1 MLAGA
6 AGEKIPEKKLNYL
19 SGRNDMTMLIRQ
31 PLLLITIFIIGLM
44 LVTFVLLPIFNVF
57 KMGATDGNNRF
68 TLGNLTSILSTPS
81 LRRTFYNS
89 MTLGLIVA
97 VIATVIGY
105 LFAFAITR
113 TEMKGKKFFK
123 AIATLPIVSPPFI
136 LSLSIIFLFGR
147 QGLITRGLLGIRNA
161 DVYGMHSLIVV
172 QTLSFF
178 PVAYLTLSGIL
189 ESIDDS
195 VEDAAYSLG
204 ATRGHIFRTV
214 TLPLSLPGIIS
225 AMLLVFIQ
233 SMEDFSNPAV
243 IAGSFSTL
251 SVEAYRIITGMYD
264 LHKGSMMAIVLL
276 LPTVAAYLLQK
287 YWMRKKSFVTITG
300 KPTQKRRK
308 LHEKHIVYPLF
319 AACILVSAFIILLYG
334 TALTG
339 AFVKTWGVNYQLTLS
354 HFEFVLSM
362 GLDSLWNS
370 VKLAVYAAPIG
381 GILGMII
388 AYLTV
393 RVRFPGRRAMEVVS
407 LLTFAVPGTVL
418 GIGYITSFNQRPL
431 LFTGTAFILAAAF
444 VFRNLPVAIE
454 SGTTTLLQIDK
465 SIEEASSISGA
476 SSAYSFR
483 RITLPLLRNAFFSG
497 LVYAFVRAMTAVSAI
512 IFLVSPRW
520 PLATSKIFSLFEASR
535 YSDAAAYVTLM
546 IVIILA
552 AIGIINI
559 LVHILL
565 SPRAKAPREEEIK
578 KALVSFEVQKEGA
591 GHV

>member
-1 MLAGA
+1 ML
-6 AGEKIPEKKLNYL
+6 
-19 SGRNDMTMLIRQ
+19 
-31 PLLLITIFIIGLM
+31 
-44 LVTFVLLPIFNVF
+44 
-57 KMGATDGNNRF
+57 
-68 TLGNLTSILSTPS
+68 
-81 LRRTFYNS
+81 
-89 MTLGLIVA
+89 LGLIVA
-97 VIATVIGY
+97 VIATAIGY
-105 LFAFAITR
+105 LFAFTVTR
-113 TEMKGKKFFK
+113 TEVKGKRFFK
-123 AIATLPIVSPPFI
+123 AIATLPIISPPFI

-147 QGLITRGLLGIRNA
+147 QGFITRGLLGIRNF
-161 DVYGMHSLIVV
+161 DVYGIHSLIVV
-172 QTLSFF
+172 QSISFF

-204 ATRGHIFRTV
+204 ATRGRIFRTV
-214 TLPLSLPGIIS
+214 TLPLSMPGLIS

-243 IAGSFSTL
+243 IAGDFSTL

-264 LHKGSMMAIVLL
+264 LHRGSMMAIILL

-287 YWMRKKSFVTITG
+287 YWMRKKSFVTVTG

-319 AACILVSAFIILLYG
+319 AACVCVAAFIILLYG

-339 AFVKTWGVNYQLTLS
+339 ALVKTWGVNYELTFS

-362 GLDSLWNS
+362 GGDALWNS
-370 VKLAVYAAPIG
+370 VKLAVYAAPLG
-381 GILGMII
+381 GILGIII

-393 RVRFPGRRAMEVVS
+393 RVRFYGKRVMEVVS
-407 LLTFAVPGTVL
+407 LLTFAIPGTVL
-418 GIGYITSFNQRPL
+418 GIGYISSFNQQPFL
-431 LFTGTAFILAAAF
+431 LTGTAVILVAAF
-444 VFRNLPVAIE
+444 VFRNMPVAIE
-454 SGTTTLLQIDK
+454 SGSATLLQIDR

-476 SSAYSFR
+476 SSGHSFR

-535 YSDAAAYVTLM
+535 YSDAAAYVTIM
-546 IVIILA
+546 ILIILVS
-552 AIGIINI
+552 IGIINL
-559 LVHILL
+559 LVGFLL
-565 SPRAKAPREEEIK
+565 APRAKAPKSEEVRNAVFVFQK
-578 KALVSFEVQKEGA
+578 GGFEHE
-591 GHV
+591 

>member
-1 MLAGA
+1 MMAEPAG
-6 AGEKIPEKKLNYL
+6 KKVVSKKLTYL
-19 SGRNDMTMLIRQ
+19 SGRNDMAMLIRQ
-31 PLLLITIFIIGLM
+31 PLLLAVILLI
-44 LVTFVLLPIFNVF
+44 FVLLFIFVMLPIFNVF
-57 KMGATDGNNRF
+57 RMGSTDANNHFSIR
-68 TLGNLTSILSTPS
+68 NLTGILASPGQ
-81 LRRTFYNS
+81 RRTFFNS
-89 MTLGLIVA
+89 MLLGLIVA
-97 VIATVIGY
+97 VIATLIGY
-105 LFAFAITR
+105 LFAFAVTR
-113 TEMKGKKFFK
+113 TEIKGKRFFK

-147 QGLITRGLLGIRNA
+147 QGFITRGLLGIRDF
-161 DVYGMHSLIVV
+161 DVYGIHSLIVV
-172 QTLSFF
+172 QTISFF
-178 PVAYLTLSGIL
+178 PVAYLTLCGIL

-204 ATRGHIFRTV
+204 AARGRIFRTV

-243 IAGSFSTL
+243 IAGDFSTL

-276 LPTVAAYLLQK
+276 VPTVAAYLLQK
-287 YWMRKKSFVTITG
+287 YWMRKKSFVTVTG

-319 AACILVSAFIILLYG
+319 AACVCVSAFIILLYG

-339 AFVKTWGVNYQLTLS
+339 ALVKTWGVNYDFTFS
-354 HFEFVLSM
+354 HFAFVFSM
-362 GLDSLWNS
+362 GSDALWNS
-370 VKLAVYAAPIG
+370 VKLAVYAAPLG
-381 GILGMII
+381 GVLGIVI

-393 RVRFPGRRAMEVVS
+393 RIRFYGKRVMEVVS

-418 GIGYITSFNQRPL
+418 GIGYISSFNQKPFL
-431 LFTGTAFILAAAF
+431 LTGTAVILVAAF
-444 VFRNLPVAIE
+444 VFRNIPVAIE
-454 SGTTTLLQIDK
+454 SGSATLLQIDR

-476 SSAYSFR
+476 SSGHSFR

-497 LVYAFVRAMTAVSAI
+497 LVYAYVRAMTAVSAI

-535 YSDAAAYVTLM
+535 YSDAAAYVTIM
-546 IVIILA
+546 IVIILVS
-552 AIGIINI
+552 IGIINF
-559 LVHILL
+559 LVKLL
-565 SPRAKAPREEEIK
+565 LAPRAKAPKDEEIQ
-578 KALVSFEVQKEGA
+578 KAVFAFQKEGSK
-591 GHV
+591 

>member
-1 MLAGA
+1 MA
-6 AGEKIPEKKLNYL
+6 EKRLTHL
-19 SGRNDMTMLIRQ
+19 SGRNDMAMLLRQ
-31 PLLLITIFIIGLM
+31 PLLLCTIGIVFLLLFI
-44 LVTFVLLPIFNVF
+44 FVLLPIFNVV
-57 KMGATDGNNRF
+57 KLGATGGDGRF
-68 TLGNLTSILSTPS
+68 SLGNIIAILGSSAERTTFFNS
-81 LRRTFYNS
+81 LK
-89 MTLGLIVA
+89 LGLIVA
-97 VIATVIGY
+97 IIATIMGY

-113 TEMKGKKFFK
+113 TEMKGKRFFK
-123 AIATLPIVSPPFI
+123 AIATLPIISPPFI

-147 QGLITRGLLGIRNA
+147 QGLITRGLLGIRTF
-161 DVYGMHSLIVV
+161 DVYGIHSLIVV
-172 QTLSFF
+172 QSLSFF

-204 ATRGHIFRTV
+204 ASRGHIFRTV

-264 LHKGSMMAIVLL
+264 LHRGSMMALILL

-287 YWMRKKSFVTITG
+287 YWMRKKSFVTVTG

-319 AACILVSAFIILLYG
+319 AACSLIAAFIILLYG

-339 AFVKTWGVNYQLTLS
+339 ALVKTWGVNYQFTLS
-354 HFEFVLSM
+354 HFAFVLSM
-362 GLDSLWNS
+362 GSDGLVNS
-370 VKLAVYAAPIG
+370 IKLAAIAAPLG

-393 RVRFPGRRAMEVVS
+393 RVRFYGRRFMEVVS
-407 LLTFAVPGTVL
+407 LLTFAIPGTVL
-418 GIGYITSFNQRPL
+418 GIGYVASFNQRPL
-431 LFTGTAFILAAAF
+431 LLTGTAFILIAAF
-444 VFRNLPVAIE
+444 VFRNMPVAIE
-454 SGTTTLLQIDK
+454 SGAATLLQIDK

-497 LVYAFVRAMTAVSAI
+497 LVYSFVRAVTAVSAI

-520 PLATSKIFSLFEASR
+520 SLATSKIFSLFEASR
-535 YSDAAAYVTLM
+535 YSDAAAYVTMM

-552 AIGIINI
+552 AIGLINLI
-559 LVHILL
+559 VKILL
-565 SPRAKAPREEEIK
+565 APRAKAPGAEERQ
-578 KALVSFEVQKEGA
+578 KAVLALAMTPVSESG
-591 GHV
+591 GST

>member
-1 MLAGA
+1 MTDS
-6 AGEKIPEKKLNYL
+6 AGEKDRGKKLTHL
-19 SGRNDMTMLIRQ
+19 SGRNDMTMLLRQ
-31 PLLLITIFIIGLM
+31 PLLFAVVCMVFALL
-44 LVTFVLLPIFNVF
+44 LVFVALPIFNVF
-57 KMGATDGNNRF
+57 KMGSTDGDDRF
-68 TLGNLTSILSTPS
+68 TLGNFVSILASS
-81 LRRTFYNS
+81 AERQTFFNS
-89 MTLGLIVA
+89 MKLGIIVA
-97 VIATVIGY
+97 VIATIMGY
-105 LFAFAITR
+105 LFAFAVTR

-123 AIATLPIVSPPFI
+123 AIATLPIISPPFI

-147 QGLITRGLLGIRNA
+147 QGLITRGLLGIRNF
-161 DVYGMHSLIVV
+161 DVYGIHSLIVV
-172 QTLSFF
+172 QSLSFF

-204 ATRGHIFRTV
+204 ASRGHIFRTV

-243 IAGSFSTL
+243 IAGNFSTL

-264 LHKGSMMAIVLL
+264 LHRGSMMAIILL

-287 YWMRKKSFVTITG
+287 YWMRKKSFVTVTG

-308 LHEKHIVYPLF
+308 LHEKHIIYPLF
-319 AACILVSAFIILLYG
+319 AACALVAAFVILLYG
-334 TALTG
+334 TALAG
-339 AFVKTWGVNYQLTLS
+339 AVVRTWGVNYEFTLS
-354 HFEFVLSM
+354 HFGFVISM
-362 GLDSLWNS
+362 GGDALWNS

-407 LLTFAVPGTVL
+407 LLTFAIPGTVL
-418 GIGYITSFNQRPL
+418 GIGYISSFNQRPL
-431 LFTGTAFILAAAF
+431 LFTGTAFILVAAF
-444 VFRNLPVAIE
+444 VFRNMPVAIE
-454 SGTTTLLQIDK
+454 SGATTLLQIDK
-465 SIEEASSISGA
+465 SIEEASAVSGA

-483 RITLPLLRNAFFSG
+483 RIILPLLRNAFFSG

-535 YSDAAAYVTLM
+535 YSDAAAYVIIM
-546 IVIILA
+546 ILIILA
-552 AIGIINI
+552 AIGIIN
-559 LVHILL
+559 LFVKILL
-565 SPRAKAPREEEIK
+565 APRAKAPRPEEIQ
-578 KALVSFEVQKEGA
+578 KALQSFALANGGA
-591 GHV
+591 EHE